1 MSAVLRGFGVE
12 EEPLVE
18 QSANSDNAKAAID
31 SGPEVVRKFLDSLPN
46 DAGLDPA
53 TVSVIRQLH
62 QDHKL
67 THTNLLSKLEAER
80 KTSEG

>member
-1 MSAVLRGFGVE
+1 M
-12 EEPLVE
+12 PQ
-18 QSANSDNAKAAID
+18 QSADSDSTMETID
-31 SGPEVVRKFLDSLPN
+31 SGPDVVRKFLDSLPS
-46 DAGLDPA
+46 DATLDPA

-80 KTSEG
+80 KTSQG